1 MCKRA
6 GDATRLHF
14 MLESSLP
21 VTDPIHAGKTNRR
34 IAEKLKRTRARSF
47 SRLVLASIFG
57 LILLSQALP
66 ALAGWVPAYVRAQ
79 GLESGVLLEWATI
92 SEYNLSGFEILCKLE
107 SEPDDAYHPIASLP
121 AEGSLDRGAEYS
133 YLVDS
138 GLEVGQTYCFRIQ
151 EIALF
156 EEPPEYVDVCGYG
169 LGIEP
174 AITPVPVNPQTGSV
188 EVVAT
193 AVFTPPPVQSVDNT
207 PTPITILPSAA
218 TGGGAVPGATSPPA
232 TSAPADLP
240 PTPTPTQFAESN
252 TATPTPTMVSQS
264 PQASPVSGSPLAS
277 PESAIPAPQSGAAA
291 TTQPAIT
298 AVEPAAGLAA
308 NTANGPSATGGTGSQ
323 PDAAP
328 AQSYVVVT
336 ATPTSDAEPVG
347 TFTPLPTTTPSP
359 QNALLATAAN
369 PTVDNLILMTLCF
382 TFLGAGGLGALGLT
396 ATALYIRSRKD
407 V

>member
-34 IAEKLKRTRARSF
+34 IPEKRRRTHARSF

-57 LILLSQALP
+57 LLLLSQALP
-66 ALAGWVPAYVRAQ
+66 VLAGWVPAYVRAQ
-79 GLESGVLLEWATI
+79 GLEIGVLLEWATI

-207 PTPITILPSAA
+207 PTPITILPSGA
-218 TGGGAVPGATSPPA
+218 TGSGAVPGATS
-232 TSAPADLP
+232 APVDLP
-240 PTPTPTQFAESN
+240 PTATPTQFAESS
-252 TATPTPTMVSQS
+252 TATPTPTMVGQ
-264 PQASPVSGSPLAS
+264 SPLAIAHTGLTVGFPARRHPGPAEWS
-277 PESAIPAPQSGAAA
+277 RSYHPTRHDGGRVRRWSCRQHGERSACDRGDGESTRCCSGPILCGGDGHAHWRCNARGHLHATAHDHAAA
-291 TTQPAIT
+291 PKC
-298 AVEPAAGLAA
+298 AAG
-308 NTANGPSATGGTGSQ
+308 NCR
-323 PDAAP
+323 
-328 AQSYVVVT
+328 QSH
-336 ATPTSDAEPVG
+336 G
-347 TFTPLPTTTPSP
+347 
-359 QNALLATAAN
+359 
-369 PTVDNLILMTLCF
+369 
-382 TFLGAGGLGALGLT
+382 
-396 ATALYIRSRKD
+396 
-407 V
+407 

>member
-6 GDATRLHF
+6 GDATRLHS

-21 VTDPIHAGKTNRR
+21 VTDPIHAGKTNRPIR
-34 IAEKLKRTRARSF
+34 EKRRRTHARSF
-47 SRLVLASIFG
+47 SRLVLAGIFG
-57 LILLSQALP
+57 LVLLSQALP
-66 ALAGWVPAYVRAQ
+66 VLAGWVPAYVRAQ
-79 GLESGVLLEWATI
+79 GLEIGVLLEWATI

-207 PTPITILPSAA
+207 PTPITILPSGA
-218 TGGGAVPGATSPPA
+218 TGSGAVPGATS
-232 TSAPADLP
+232 APVDLP
-240 PTPTPTQFAESN
+240 PPATPTQFAEAS
-252 TATPTPTMVSQS
+252 TATPTPTMVGQS
-264 PQASPVSGSPLAS
+264 PLATPISDSPLAS
-277 PESAIPAPQSGAAA
+277 PEGAILAPQSGAAV
-291 TTQPAIT
+291 TTQPAMT
-298 AVEPAAGLAA
+298 AAAPAAGLAA
-308 NTANGPSATGGTGSQ
+308 NTANGPPATGGTGSQ

-336 ATPTSDAEPVG
+336 ATPTGDATPVG
-347 TFTPLPTTTPSP
+347 TFTPLPTITPPP
-359 QNALLATAAN
+359 QNTLLTTAAN

-382 TFLGAGGLGALGLT
+382 TFLGAGSLGALGLT

>member
-6 GDATRLHF
+6 GDAIRLHF
-14 MLESSLP
+14 MLESNLP

-34 IAEKLKRTRARSF
+34 IPEKRKRAPSRTLP
-47 SRLVLASIFG
+47 RLVLASLFG
-57 LILLSQALP
+57 LLLLSQALP
-66 ALAGWVPAYVRAQ
+66 VFAGWVPAYIRAQ
-79 GLESGVLLEWATI
+79 GLEIGVLLEWATI

-107 SEPDDAYHPIASLP
+107 NEPDDAYHPIASLP

-156 EEPPEYVDVCGYG
+156 EEPPEYVDICGYG

-174 AITPVPVNPQTGSV
+174 AVTAVPVNPQTGSV

-207 PTPITILPSAA
+207 PTPITILPSDANA
-218 TGGGAVPGATSPPA
+218 GSAVPGATNLPTAPP
-232 TSAPADLP
+232 DLP
-240 PTPTPTQFAESN
+240 PTATQTQFAESS
-252 TATPTPTMVSQS
+252 TATPTPTMGIQ
-264 PQASPVSGSPLAS
+264 SPLAS
-277 PESAIPAPQSGAAA
+277 PMPDSPLATPQGAVPNAQSGPAAA
-291 TTQPAIT
+291 AS
-298 AVEPAAGLAA
+298 
-308 NTANGPSATGGTGSQ
+308 TANGAPATGGTESL
-323 PDAAP
+323 PAAAP

-336 ATPTSDAEPVG
+336 ATPTTDATPVG
-347 TFTPLPTTTPSP
+347 TFTPLPTTTPPP

-382 TFLGAGGLGALGLT
+382 TFLGAGSLGALGLT

-407 V
+407 G